1 MRWLRDPEALLTVLC
16 GLFTALSFVFDS
28 SVVAYVA
35 VAFGSPF
42 ALKAGVD
49 SVRKRELDVNVLMV
63 LAAVGAV
70 AVGHPEDAAGLLF
83 LFSLSSTLEH
93 FAMAKTRSAIEG
105 LIHLRPAEAIR
116 VGAGGDERV
125 PIEQLRRGDRVRL
138 VAFDQVPVD
147 GEIVEGSGSIDQ
159 SAMTGESIPVEKSIG
174 DFVLAGTQNLDR
186 ALVVEVTAE
195 IGDTTLDKIVAL
207 VEDAQENKASGER
220 ISAWFGQRYTF
231 FVVGAFVVAFATRL
245 VMGTA
250 VDEAL
255 YRALILLVALSP
267 CAVVIST
274 PATTLSAL
282 AWAARHGMLVRGG
295 RFIESIGEV
304 RTAALDKTGT
314 LTVGKPVLSEI
325 CVCTT
330 AEAVGG
336 GGGACVDND
345 ACWAPGRTLS
355 EEARFILRIAAAAE
369 QYAAHPFAEA
379 VVRAAR
385 EHDLDVPEAQ
395 EQRTHPGMGVTAKV
409 DGLEVRVG
417 QRRFFEQ
424 ESLVLPVD
432 FAPHVEEI
440 EAKGMTVA
448 VVQYGDRYAALGL
461 HDAERPNAKAF
472 VQSLRDLGFK
482 RVAMLTGDTPNT
494 AAAIAQQV
502 GIDEVYAG
510 LLPADKTRLVEGW
523 VEAGEGVV
531 MVGDGVNDAPA
542 LARANVGLAMGGLGS
557 DIALN
562 AADVVLMQDRL
573 ERIPELVRLGR
584 KTNRV
589 IRANLVF
596 ATLVIGTLAVSSIF
610 FRLPLPLAVV
620 GHEGSTVLVILNGL
634 RLLRGA

>member
-1 MRWLRDPEALLTVLC
+1 MRWLRDPEVLLTVLC
-16 GLFTALSFVFDS
+16 GLFTGLSFFHLHPAI
-28 SVVAYVA
+28 AYLG

-42 ALKAGVD
+42 AVRASLE
-49 SVRKRELDVNVLMV
+49 SVRNRELDVNVLMV
-63 LAAVGAV
+63 LAAIGAV
-70 AVGHPEDAAGLLF
+70 VVGHPEDAAGLLF

-93 FAMAKTRSAIEG
+93 FAMAKTKSAIEG
-105 LIHLRPAEAIR
+105 LIQLRPAEAIR
-116 VGAGGDERV
+116 VGPEGDERV
-125 PIEQLRRGDRVRL
+125 PVEALRIGERVR
-138 VAFDQVPVD
+138 VAAFDQIPVD
-147 GEIVEGSGSIDQ
+147 GEVVEGNGAVDQ
-159 SAMTGESIPVEKSIG
+159 SAMTGESVPVEKGVG
-174 DFVLAGTQNLDR
+174 DALLAGTQNLDR
-186 ALVVEVTAE
+186 ALVLEVTAE
-195 IGDTTLDKIVAL
+195 VGDTTLDKIVAL

-231 FVVGAFVVAFATRL
+231 FVVGAFVVAFAIR
-245 VMGTA
+245 MGQGVETP
-250 VDEAL
+250 EAL

-295 RFIESIGEV
+295 RFIESMGEV

-314 LTVGKPVLSEI
+314 LTAGKPTLAEI

-330 AEAVGG
+330 AERVGS
-336 GGGACVDND
+336 GGGACLDND
-345 ACWAPGRTLS
+345 ACWMPGRPLS
-355 EEARFILRIAAAAE
+355 EEARFILRVAAAAE

-379 VVRAAR
+379 IVEAAR
-385 EHDLDVPEAQ
+385 SQDLDVPEAQ
-395 EQRTHPGMGVTAKV
+395 EQRTHPGMGVTARV

-417 QRRFFEQ
+417 QRRFFEE
-424 ESLVLPVD
+424 ESVRLPSD

-461 HDAERPNAKAF
+461 QDAPRPNAAAF
-472 VQSLRDLGFK
+472 VQSLRDLGFG

-494 AAAIAQQV
+494 AAAIAKDV
-502 GIDEVYAG
+502 GVDEVYAG
-510 LLPADKTRLVEGW
+510 LLPDDKTRLVDQW
-523 VEAGEGVV
+523 VSAGETVL

-596 ATLVIGTLAVSSIF
+596 ATLVIGTLAVSSMF